1 MRCNSCTK
9 QGANPTTCFR
19 CHPLVS
25 DLPLTP
31 LPTLPLLASGES
43 GSGRQ
48 YSLKC
53 VREHSLARTSCNM
66 VVGPMGGQDPSKE
79 TVAVQSMDGQLAL
92 FSAAGHAF
100 TSFIPDFLVP
110 GPLCHLRWIDAIATV
125 NSFGRLDAFK

>member
-1 MRCNSCTK
+1 M
-9 QGANPTTCFR
+9 
-19 CHPLVS
+19 
-25 DLPLTP
+25 
-31 LPTLPLLASGES
+31 LLILLLSSYSPSPASGKS

-66 VVGPMGGQDPSKE
+66 VVGPMGRQEAGKE

-92 FSAAGHAF
+92 FTAAGHAF
-100 TSFIPDFLVP
+100 TSFIPDFLLP
-110 GPLCHLRWIDAIATV
+110 GPLCHLRWIDAIVTV